1 MAKKYEK
8 LTFTDDFMFCKILED
23 NPKLCKELLE
33 LILGK
38 KLGSLAYINR
48 QKPIEI
54 TADGKGVRFDIY
66 AEEDETGKGA
76 VYDVEMQ
83 NAKKDSLPKRSRYS
97 QSMIDLDL
105 MDRGKK
111 YEELNKSFVIY
122 ICNFNLWPNI
132 GRHKYTFASLCR
144 EDPSIELK
152 DGAEKIFLCA
162 KGKKDDVSEDM
173 KAFLNYIAK
182 GKPEN
187 AFTNELENAVSEAK
201 LHKRWRKEYM
211 TLLEHYEQE
220 REEGRKEGRK
230 EGREEER
237 KNTERERKN
246 AERERKNAERER
258 KNAENERKKAERER
272 RRAEAA
278 EQKIRELEKI
288 LAKKAKHKT
297 I

>member
-144 EDPSIELK
+144 EDPSIELE

-187 AFTNELENAVSEAK
+187 AFTNELENAVTEAK

-220 REEGRKEGRK
+220 REEGRK

-278 EQKIRELEKI
+278 EQKIRELEKM
-288 LAKKAKHKT
+288 LAKKSKQKT